1 MGTRDRA
8 PAARLALPP
17 ERPAENDPHSPVARE
32 RESAVSPRTV
42 FSPYARIFAAVP
54 GSPAFSMAGW
64 LARLPMPILGLGA
77 VLLVEDETGS
87 YGLAGAVAGTL
98 ALVGSLASP
107 QWARAMDRRGQGVV
121 LRVAFSGYLVFGV
134 AFVAAVVLGA
144 PQWTWFVLAGLTG
157 ACGPNIGSIVRA
169 RWADALDADARQTA
183 FAFESVVDEVV
194 FVVGPPLVTFLATLI
209 NPPVGFL
216 TGVVI
221 GFTGAMWLAGLK
233 DTEPPAQPVDPG
245 GPRRHSAL
253 LNVPVLVVGAAYL
266 AIGAVFGAMDV
277 VVVAYAEAEGA
288 PPVAGVALSVY
299 AGGSLVA
306 GLAYGVIRLPGTL
319 AARFVGCAVFF
330 AVAAQ
335 VLFVVDSLV
344 SLVAVVFLAG
354 LAIAPVLVSGM
365 SLVESRVPRSSLT
378 EALTWVVTGLT
389 LGVTAGSALSGAA
402 VDAWGAETAF
412 AVPAASAALAGVLA
426 LAGARL
432 LRSAPAPDTAPIAT
446 SGESL
451 PGRLPGREPA
461 GES

>member
-1 MGTRDRA
+1 MA
-8 PAARLALPP
+8 PR
-17 ERPAENDPHSPVARE
+17 SI
-32 RESAVSPRTV
+32 
-42 FSPYARIFAAVP
+42 FGPYARIFAAVP
-54 GSPAFSMAGW
+54 GSPAFSLAGW

-77 VLLVEDETGS
+77 VLLVEGETGS

-107 QWARAMDRRGQGVV
+107 QWARAMDRRGQGLV
-121 LRVAFSGYLVFGV
+121 LRVAFTGYLVFGV
-134 AFVAAVVLGA
+134 AFVAAVVLDA
-144 PQWTWFVLAGLTG
+144 PLWSWFALSGLTG

-169 RWADALDADARQTA
+169 RWADALDADSRQTA

-194 FVVGPPLVTFLATLI
+194 FVVGPPLVTFLATLV

-216 TGVVI
+216 TGVLI
-221 GFTGAMWLAGLK
+221 GFTGATWLSGLRA
-233 DTEPPAQPVDPG
+233 TEPPVHPVEDGSTRP
-245 GPRRHSAL
+245 PSPLRHATVL
-253 LNVPVLVVGAAYL
+253 LVAIVYL
-266 AIGAVFGAMDV
+266 AVGAVFGAMDV

-288 PPVAGVALSVY
+288 PAMAGVALAVY

-306 GLAYGVIRLPGTL
+306 GLVYGVVRLPGTL
-319 AARFVGCAVFF
+319 AARFVGCAAFF

-335 VLFVVDSLV
+335 VLLAVDSLV

-412 AVPAASAALAGVLA
+412 AVPAASAALAGFLA
-426 LAGARL
+426 LAGAPL
-432 LRSAPAPDTAPIAT
+432 LRATPAPDLVHVAA
-446 SGESL
+446 SGEPLPGPL
-451 PGRLPGREPA
+451 PGRQPT
-461 GES
+461 GEG